1 MEGIIVRS
9 EEELADLIETLVTG
23 VSAGLNASVQR
34 GVAARMATAI
44 TINGTLISELSAAT
58 VKTSSNRPE
67 TVSISSETRPE
78 VKSKSIRTTPEIV
91 AIEETLPTARSE
103 TSNTTSSE
111 TGRTDHGWLEFRLF
125 L

>member
-1 MEGIIVRS
+1 MEGIIVRN

-23 VSAGLNASVQR
+23 ASAGLNAAVQR

-78 VKSKSIRTTPEIV
+78 VKSKSIRTTPEITV
-91 AIEETLPTARSE
+91 IDKTLPTSRNEESI
-103 TSNTTSSE
+103 
-111 TGRTDHGWLEFRLF
+111 TDSQEDSQTDNSWLEMKEF